1 MDLSEYHTNKQKKN
15 NMHSVKPVTQ
25 KEKYMNT
32 KFDLEQAD
40 LKESYKQS
48 LQNRAERGPND
59 LEERIEYLTNQ
70 NELLKKKLKQ
80 MIDKYKIMEDEFER
94 LLEENNNLRIVR
106 NNGKVL

>member
-1 MDLSEYHTNKQKKN
+1 MST
-15 NMHSVKPVTQ
+15 
-25 KEKYMNT
+25 
-32 KFDLEQAD
+32 
-40 LKESYKQS
+40 
-48 LQNRAERGPND
+48 RGPND

-80 MIDKYKIMEDEFER
+80 MIDKYRVMEDEFER

>member
-1 MDLSEYHTNKQKKN
+1 MST
-15 NMHSVKPVTQ
+15 
-25 KEKYMNT
+25 
-32 KFDLEQAD
+32 
-40 LKESYKQS
+40 
-48 LQNRAERGPND
+48 RGPND

-80 MIDKYKIMEDEFER
+80 MIEKYRVMEDEFER